1 MGRIKSKI
9 VKRSS
14 LTLLKEENNKFT
26 DKFENNKELLKGLTE
41 SKKVRNQIA
50 GYITRIKKRQTHRN
64 IAYSK

>member
-14 LTLLKEENNKFT
+14 HLLMKEDNIFS
-26 DKFENNKELLKGLTE
+26 DKFDENKQLLKGLTE

-50 GYITRIKKRQTHRN
+50 GYITRIKKRDIQKN
-64 IAYSK
+64 

>member
-14 LTLLKEENNKFT
+14 FTLLKEDNIFT
-26 DKFENNKELLKGLTE
+26 DKFEENKQLLKDLTE

-50 GYITRIKKRQTHRN
+50 GYVTRIKKRN
-64 IAYSK
+64 IAKKIA

>member
-14 LTLLKEENNKFT
+14 LALIKEDNIFT
-26 DKFENNKELLKGLTE
+26 GKFEENKELLKGLTE

-50 GYITRIKKRQTHRN
+50 GYITRIKKHNTRKN
-64 IAYSK
+64 LG